1 MAEPAAGGGALDAI
15 KAMLGDI
22 SMEQLVVLLLLSQA
36 IQPALAPYQR
46 EIMSLAQTSFPNTP
60 LSPADLA
67 SAVVRGFLK
76 VGDAKGRASENGID
90 AGNFMT
96 MVRLAAEALGPD
108 AAAVAL
114 RRGIIPEDSGDPDK
128 PGFVQAIQQGNLRD
142 MWAPVV
148 KALAVNEPTPGD
160 ILDALLQGQTDKATA
175 VDLFVKLGG
184 DPAYFDLLFNTRGS
198 APTPVEAATMANR
211 GVIPWDGE
219 GPGVVS
225 FHQAFLE
232 GPWRDKWEAAFKALA
247 AYFPPPRTVTAMVH
261 EGSMTDA
268 DATKYLMEQGLSAD
282 LAAAYVE
289 SAHHQKLQA
298 TKDLA
303 RGTVEALYR
312 DRIIDRAT
320 AQTFIERL
328 GFTAAD
334 ADFILSVVDVQRV
347 QASLSSA
354 VSRIRTLYVSYK
366 LPRSGALSTLAAMQI
381 PQDQVAALMEIWDL
395 ERAANVKVLT
405 PGEIASAFHY
415 GVLDQATAQAELER
429 LGYAPHDAWVVLSV
443 REHGPLDN
451 EPPKDAMP
459 LGAGPG

>member
-1 MAEPAAGGGALDAI
+1 MGAL

-22 SMEQLVVLLLLSQA
+22 SMEQLVVILLLSQA

-46 EIMSLAQTSFPNTP
+46 EVLSLAQTSFPNTP

-76 VGDAKGRASENGID
+76 EGDAKGRASENGVD
-90 AGNFMT
+90 AGNFLT

-114 RRGIIPEDSGDPDK
+114 RRGIIPEDSGDPDR
-128 PGFVQAIQQGNLRD
+128 PGFLQAIQQGNLRD

-148 KALAVNEPTPGD
+148 KALAMQEPSPSD

-175 VDLFVKLGG
+175 VDLYVKMGG
-184 DPAYFDLLFNTRGS
+184 DPAFFDLLFNTRGS

-225 FHQAFLE
+225 YHQAFLE
-232 GPWRDKWEAAFKALA
+232 GPWRDKWEAPFKALA
-247 AYFPPPRTVTAMVH
+247 AYFPPPRTITAMVH
-261 EGSMTDA
+261 EGSMTDTE
-268 DATKYLMEQGLSAD
+268 ATKYLMEQGLSAD
-282 LAAAYVE
+282 LAAAYVA
-289 SAHHQKLQA
+289 SAHHQKLAA

-303 RGTVEALYR
+303 RATVEALYR

-320 AQTFIERL
+320 AL
-328 GFTAAD
+328 GFVEKLGYTAAD

-347 QASLSSA
+347 QASLSAA
-354 VSRIRTLYVSYK
+354 VSRIRTLYTSYK
-366 LPRSGALSTLAAMQI
+366 LDRPRTVSVLGQMQL
-381 PQDQVAALMEIWDL
+381 PSDQVSALMEIWDL
-395 ERAANVKVLT
+395 ERAANVKLLT
-405 PGEIASAFHY
+405 PAEIASALHY
-415 GVLDQATAQAELER
+415 QVLDQATAQAELER
-429 LGYAPHDAWVVLSV
+429 LGYSPHDAWTLLSV
-443 REHGPLDN
+443 RSHAPLPN
-451 EPPKDAMP
+451 EPAKDALP
-459 LGAGPG
+459 AGAGPG